1 MGYNKSYK
9 VCKRDD
15 SNVKVTKTTYNS
27 SKPSFFRLYVDD
39 YISVVRR
46 VFYTFKKIFSF
57 RKNEEGLQVEE
68 ADVKRF
74 VSECYYEGREVDITI
89 SKSKF
94 FDWNVVVFDCKDFSY
109 RVFSVSESDVLFYL
123 KSKLKD

>member
-9 VCKRDD
+9 VCKRNEN
-15 SNVKVTKTTYNS
+15 NVKITKTTNNL
-27 SKPSFFRLYVDD
+27 SKPSAFRLYINN
-39 YISVVRR
+39 YFSVIRR
-46 VFYTFKKIFSF
+46 VFYTFKRIFPF
-57 RKNEEGLQVEE
+57 RKNEERLQVEE

-94 FDWNVVVFDCKDFSY
+94 FDWNVVVFDCKDLSY
-109 RVFSVSESDVLFYL
+109 RVFSVSEADVLFYL
-123 KSKLKD
+123 KKLEK

>member
-9 VCKRDD
+9 VCKR
-15 SNVKVTKTTYNS
+15 NENNIGVTKVTNNF
-27 SKPSFFRLYVDD
+27 SKPSFFKLYVDD
-39 YISVVRR
+39 YLSVVRR
-46 VFYTFKKIFSF
+46 VFYTFKMIFSF
-57 RKNEEGLQVEE
+57 RKNERRLQVEE

-94 FDWNVVVFDCKDFSY
+94 FDWNVVVFDCKDLSY
-109 RVFSVSESDVLFYL
+109 RVFSISEADVLFYL
-123 KSKLKD
+123 KKLEK